1 MSLELEIS
9 KQLVFGQVLVRQAR
23 KFPDAEALV
32 FRDKRYTYT
41 QFNER
46 VNRLANGL
54 KDLGIEKDDK
64 VAVLFTNC
72 IEIVESYFA
81 AFKIG
86 AVVVPLNY
94 RLSPRELSYQL
105 DHSDSKALIFGEAF
119 KDTVASI
126 QPELAKV
133 KHYICAGD
141 RGIEGAINYEELLQ
155 NHSAE
160 EPLVF
165 VSDDDPAFI
174 MYTAGTTGRPKGAV
188 ITHKNYLVGAGIG
201 TNIEMIRPE
210 AEPFQL
216 TFGPHRTLIAIP
228 ICHAAGTSLLIGSV
242 FIGGTAIITDN
253 LAIDNLLRLMQ
264 DEKVTTTLLVPVLW
278 IWILEHPNLKD
289 FDLSSL
295 RTATYGGA
303 VMPLEVKK
311 RLMET
316 LPDVRFAEA
325 FGQTEAS
332 GTCLAKH
339 EDLLKK
345 HGSVGRPR
353 LDVEVRIVDEDDN
366 DVPVGEVGEIV
377 YRGPIVMKEY
387 YKNPEATAEAFR
399 GGWFHSGDLV
409 RQDEDGYIYV
419 VGRKKDM
426 IISGGHNIYPE
437 EIEDVLHT
445 HPKILEAA
453 VIGVPHPE
461 WGESVKAVV
470 VPKQGERLTEA
481 EVIDHCRQNLA
492 SYKKPKS
499 VEFVDQLPKNPVGK
513 VLKTV
518 LRERYGQATR

>member
-1 MSLELEIS
+1 MSAELELS
-9 KQLVFGQVLVRQAR
+9 KQLVFGEVLARQAR
-23 KFPDAEALV
+23 KFPNAEALV
-32 FRDKRYTYT
+32 FRDRRYTYS
-41 QFNER
+41 QLNER

-54 KDLGIEKDDK
+54 KGLRIKKGDK
-64 VAVLFTNC
+64 VAVLFTNST
-72 IEIVESYFA
+72 EIVESYYA
-81 AFKIG
+81 VFKIG
-86 AVVVPLNY
+86 AVAVPLNF
-94 RLSPRELSYQL
+94 RLVPAELSYQL
-105 DHSDSKALIFGEAF
+105 NHCDAKALIFGEAF
-119 KDTVASI
+119 KDTVASMR
-126 QPELAKV
+126 PDLSNV

-141 RGIEGAINYEELLQ
+141 KGVKGAINYEELLQ
-155 NHSAE
+155 KHSAE

-201 TNIEMIRPE
+201 VNIEMMRPE
-210 AEPFQL
+210 AESFQL

-228 ICHAAGTSLLIGSV
+228 ISHAAGTSLLIGSV
-242 FIGGTAIITDN
+242 FIGGTAVITDN

-264 DEKVTTTLLVPVLW
+264 DEKITVTLLVPVLW
-278 IWILEHPNLKD
+278 IWILEHPNLKN

-303 VMPLEVKK
+303 VMPLEIKK

-316 LPDVRFAEA
+316 LPNVRFAEA

-353 LDVEVRIVDEDDN
+353 LDVEVRIVDENDN
-366 DVPVGEVGEIV
+366 DVPVGEVGEII

-387 YKNPEATAEAFR
+387 YKNPEATEQAFR
-399 GGWFHSGDLV
+399 GGWFNSGDLV
-409 RQDEDGYIYV
+409 RQDKDGYIYV

-437 EIEDVLHT
+437 EIEHVLYT
-445 HPKILEAA
+445 NPKILEAA
-453 VIGVPHPE
+453 VIGVPDRE

-470 VPKQGERLTEA
+470 VPQPGETLTEA
-481 EVIDHCRQNLA
+481 EVINFCKQNLA

-499 VEFVDQLPKNPVGK
+499 VEFVDQLPKNTAGK

-518 LRERYGQATR
+518 LREKYGKAV